1 MRYPTDDLA
10 PGDRWG
16 PFADGLDPAERRAR
30 FRCLISVIH
39 ILTGPRGKDAIDALR
54 YAESFNDKSADAMRA
69 FMKLEPVDRRRVWAS
84 YAAINRP
91 RDAKTWTE
99 TVAGTPLKSD

>member
-1 MRYPTDDLA
+1 MDDLDPA
-10 PGDRWG
+10 DRWG

-39 ILTGPRGKDAIDALR
+39 LLTGPRGKPAIEALR
-54 YAESFNDKSADAMRA
+54 FAEATNSASADTMRA
-69 FMKLEPVDRRRVWAS
+69 FMKLEPLDRRRVWAS

-91 RDAKTWTE
+91 RDARTW
-99 TVAGTPLKSD
+99 ADANPKGLSDG